1 MLHSGHSVRLGPTMG
16 PSPLINNASAPPRIQ
31 MLVDLVRK
39 SFQTSPPPLNPSDFP
54 DTIAKLEELRLLL
67 KSIPLSELGI
77 AVKSKKKLKDNST
90 TYIHIYEDTI
100 FSLGIFCL
108 PAGSTL
114 PLHDHPHMSVLTRV
128 LYGQLEVDSYDWKD
142 GTGSRPG
149 TVEEEGRG
157 REVVHV
163 MDNEHIG
170 PDNCPLVLLPNG
182 GGNIHSFKAITH
194 CAVLDLIVPP
204 YDAQNGRGC
213 TYYNKRQDADGRIS
227 LQKLVPE
234 PAVDIDNRPY
244 GGVAVK

>member
-16 PSPLINNASAPPRIQ
+16 PSPLINNAPAPPRIQ
-31 MLVDLVRK
+31 MLVDLARK
-39 SFQTSPPPLNPSDFP
+39 SFQTSPLNPSDSP

-67 KSIPLSELGI
+67 KSVPLSELGI
-77 AVKSKKKLKDNST
+77 TDKSKKKLKDNSA
-90 TYIHIYEDTI
+90 TYIHIYEDTV

-108 PAGSTL
+108 PAGSAI

-142 GTGSRPG
+142 GKGSRPG
-149 TVEEEGRG
+149 TVEESQNGG

-163 MDNEHIG
+163 LDSQQVG

-213 TYYNKRQDADGRIS
+213 TYYTKRQDADGRI
-227 LQKLVPE
+227 LMQKLVPE
-234 PAVDIDNRPY
+234 PTVEIDNRPY
-244 GGVAVK
+244 GGVVVK